1 MKTLQIDEKKAKGL
15 YENASPE
22 FQAMLEDTFGKKF
35 FKSIQDRIKSYED
48 ACRELG
54 IDPED
59 LPEVDNCEPEDQASI
74 IAFYKL
80 TIIARAL
87 NEGWKPNWKDSSE
100 YKWFP
105 WFKANRGAAYNG
117 AYAGLSCSS
126 TINTASP
133 ASATFGS
140 RLCCKSDELATY
152 FGKQFEN
159 IWSEYLLF

>member
-48 ACRELG
+48 ACLELG
-54 IDPED
+54 LDPED

-105 WFKANRGAAYNG
+105 WFKVNRDAAGVGCSSSYYTASTAGAA
-117 AYAGLSCSS
+117 
-126 TINTASP
+126 I
-133 ASATFGS
+133 GS

-152 FGKQFEN
+152 FGKQFGN
-159 IWSEYLLF
+159 LWSEYLLF

>member
-1 MKTLQIDEKKAKGL
+1 MKTLQIDEKKAKSL

-48 ACRELG
+48 ACCELG
-54 IDPED
+54 IDSEY
-59 LPEVDNCEPEDQASI
+59 LPEVNYCEPEDQASI

-105 WFKANRGAAYNG
+105 WFKVNRDAAG
-117 AYAGLSCSS
+117 VGCSY
-126 TINTASP
+126 TYNTATYEY
-133 ASATFGS
+133 ASVGS
-140 RLCCKSDELATY
+140 RLCCKSNELATY
-152 FGKQFEN
+152 FGKQFKN
-159 IWSEYLLF
+159 LWSEYLLF

>member
-48 ACRELG
+48 ACLELG
-54 IDPED
+54 LDPED

-105 WFKANRGAAYNG
+105 WFRVNRDAAG
-117 AYAGLSCSS
+117 VGCSS
-126 TINTASP
+126 TAD
-133 ASATFGS
+133 AATYADAAVGS

>member
-35 FKSIQDRIKSYED
+35 FKSIHDRIKSYED
-48 ACRELG
+48 ACHELG
-54 IDPED
+54 LDPED
-59 LPEVDNCEPEDQASI
+59 LPEVDNCEPEDQDSI

-105 WFKANRGAAYNG
+105 WFKVNRDAAG
-117 AYAGLSCSS
+117 VGCS
-126 TINTASP
+126 TTNTTAS
-133 ASATFGS
+133 SATALLGS

-159 IWSEYLLF
+159 LWSEYLLF